1 MTAFDRDD
9 MDIKDLRP
17 EHGYPSY
24 VGGNAPIWF
33 GGIAVVGAIIIGV
46 FAYESDY
53 SDTHRAPVQTQQVSP
68 APVPTV
74 IPAPEPP
81 PAKP

>member
-1 MTAFDRDD
+1 

-46 FAYESDY
+46 FAYESDNAFRPVY
-53 SDTHRAPVQTQQVSP
+53 SHDVSP
-68 APVPTV
+68 APAPTV

-81 PAKP
+81 PPVKP